1 MTLQSDRPAFYFLLP
16 CQKFSIFSCECP
28 DGFHGPRCEFEDVP
42 ATQQPNSGGSS
53 SGNSGSGNSGSS
65 TGNGSGGGTTGNPP
79 NSGSGGSATGS
90 AGGSGSSG
98 AGTEVVDAAY
108 EVCTLECMNGG
119 QCREGSKDLSGSYL
133 DLGPELSDP
142 SSSKTVDLSKSTAGN
157 FEHCD
162 CPTGYTGVKCEYE
175 VDECRNTEGEVE
187 HICLHGSR
195 CAKPEGAKAWSC
207 ACEDAFTESQK
218 YAGKFCQHHQTTTCE
233 SKVDP
238 SHPYEGPAN
247 LAFCV
252 NDGVCIDIVEDGK
265 RYVSF

>member
-1 MTLQSDRPAFYFLLP
+1 MPA
-16 CQKFSIFSCECP
+16 I
-28 DGFHGPRCEFEDVP
+28 
-42 ATQQPNSGGSS
+42 QQPNSGGSGWSGNNDGEGGSGS
-53 SGNSGSGNSGSS
+53 SNSGSGNGGSS
-65 TGNGSGGGTTGNPP
+65 AGNGSGGGTTGNPP
-79 NSGSGGSATGS
+79 SSGSGGSATGNT
-90 AGGSGSSG
+90 GGNGSG
-98 AGTEVVDAAY
+98 AGTGVVDAAY

-119 QCREGSKDLSGSYL
+119 QCREGAKDLSGSYL

-162 CPTGYTGVKCEYE
+162 CPIGYTGVKCEYE
-175 VDECRNTEGEVE
+175 VDECRSAEGDVE

-195 CAKPEGAKAWSC
+195 CTKPEGAKAWSC
-207 ACEDAFTESQK
+207 DCEDAFTESQK

-233 SKVDP
+233 SKLDP
-238 SHPYEGPAN
+238 SRPYEGPVN

-265 RYVSF
+265 RYVSIFDLSRRICPVTAVLCF